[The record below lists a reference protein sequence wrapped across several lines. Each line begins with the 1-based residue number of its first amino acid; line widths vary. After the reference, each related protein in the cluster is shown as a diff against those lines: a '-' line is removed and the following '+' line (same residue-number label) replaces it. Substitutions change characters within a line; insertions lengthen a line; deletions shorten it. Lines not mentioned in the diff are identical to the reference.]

1 MNIETCAEQLHQTRL
16 TKQEINSLRTN
27 FPFDLEQ
34 AYKIQ
39 EYGLHLRN
47 QLGEKTIGV
56 KLGFTSKAKMQ
67 QMGVEHLIWGGLTD
81 AMQVRDG
88 GSIDLNDFIH
98 PRIEPE
104 IGFLTKKD
112 IDTPLNMTNCL
123 DYIAGVFSAL
133 EIIDSR
139 YQAFKFSLEDVVADN
154 TSSAAFVMGQ
164 LYPISDFQ
172 PNMGVLLKQN
182 GQVVESGTTAAI
194 LGNPLQALIQI
205 SELLNQRGQVL
216 PAGSIILAGAATAA
230 ITMHSGNH
238 YQAEING
245 LGSVSVSVK

>member
-16 TKQEINSLRTN
+16 TKQEINSLRTD
-27 FPFDLEQ
+27 FSFDLEQ

-39 EYGLHLRN
+39 EHGLYLRK
-47 QLGEKTIGV
+47 QSGEKTIGV
-56 KLGFTSKAKMQ
+56 KLGFTSKAKML

-112 IDTPLNMTNCL
+112 IDIPLNMTNCF

-164 LYPISDFQ
+164 LYPVGDFQ

-230 ITMHSGNH
+230 ITMHSGHH

>member
-1 MNIETCAEQLHQTRL
+1 MNIQTCAEQLHQTRL
-16 TKQEINSLRTN
+16 NKKEISSLRTN
-27 FPFDLEQ
+27 FLFDLEQ
-34 AYKIQ
+34 AYQIQ
-39 EYGLHLRN
+39 EYGLHLRE
-47 QLGEKTIGV
+47 QQGEKSIGV
-56 KLGFTSKAKMQ
+56 KLGFTSKAKML
-67 QMGVEHLIWGGLTD
+67 QMGVNHLIWGGLTD
-81 AMQVRDG
+81 AMQVQDG
-88 GSIDLNDFIH
+88 GSINLNDFIH

-112 IDTPLNMTNCL
+112 INLTLNMTNCL
-123 DYIAGVFSAL
+123 DYIEGVFPAL

-164 LYPISDFQ
+164 LYPTDHFES
-172 PNMGVLLKQN
+172 NMGVLLKQD
-182 GQVVESGTTAAI
+182 GHIIESGTTAAI

-205 SELLNQRGQVL
+205 SELLQQRGKIL

-230 ITMHSGNH
+230 IPLHSGHH

-245 LGSVSVSVK
+245 LGSVSVSVN

>member
-1 MNIETCAEQLHQTRL
+1 MNIANCAEQLHQTRINR
-16 TKQEINSLRTN
+16 QEIASLRTD

-34 AYKIQ
+34 AYQIQ
-39 EYGLHLRN
+39 DYGLRLRE
-47 QLGEKTIGV
+47 QQGEKAIGV
-56 KLGFTSKAKMQ
+56 KLGFTSKAKMV
-67 QMGVEHLIWGGLTD
+67 QMGVDHLIWGGLTD
-81 AMQVRDG
+81 AMQVQDG

-104 IGFLTKKD
+104 IGFLTKHD
-112 IDTPLNMTNCL
+112 IDIALNMTNCL
-123 DYIAGVFSAL
+123 DYVEGIFPAL

-154 TSSAAFVMGQ
+154 TSSAAFVMGR
-164 LYPISDFQ
+164 LYSTQDFQ
-172 PNMGVLLKQN
+172 ANMGVLLKQN

-194 LGNPLQALIQI
+194 LGNPLHALIQI
-205 SELLNQRGQVL
+205 SELLQQRGQIL

-230 ITMHSGNH
+230 IPLHSGYH
-238 YQAEING
+238 YQNEING